1 VKEALVKGL
10 RGDGEG
16 MQTLFAGMPQGGVV
30 EKVVSEAVEDG
41 VVTRE
46 QLQALGFAA

>member
-1 VKEALVKGL
+1 
-10 RGDGEG
+10 
-16 MQTLFAGMPQGGVV
+16 MQTLFAGMLQGDVK

-46 QLQALGFAA
+46 QLQGLGFAA